1 MAPRLALDVD
11 IRGMLNTQVDFTKVS
26 NIYFVGIGDEFC
38 AAVAE
43 CLHHWGKKVSGS
55 DTAANARTA
64 HLSQIG
70 IMCHISPSQSFVPV
84 HTDLVIFSPRAHT
97 HPDILNAKHW
107 GLPMRTPYECIGYMS
122 TIRTTIAVS
131 GCHGKTTVAA
141 YIGSLLE
148 KADLDPS
155 VVVRTDVDAWKSNVR
170 AGFGSYFVTEADENK
185 KRFLSLSPF
194 IALFLN
200 IEPDHL
206 DYFEN
211 MQNIISAY
219 HAFAK
224 NIKREGAII
233 ANGDDENI
241 AAALKKVNSRI
252 IWFGRREGV
261 DVRALNVQ
269 SIQGRTSFSVHIKK
283 GEHDEV
289 YQMELPG
296 EHQLTNALA
305 VIAAA
310 HYLEIPFHHAREVL
324 LSYHGAKR
332 HVSHMGKANGIDVI
346 DDAADY
352 PSTIKTVLKGI
363 KEQYPDKPLWCIFQ
377 AYAKKRTELMQDELA
392 QAFTHAD
399 HVILRP
405 VKMSDEEGGGVSP
418 SANLIKAMKAYHP
431 LVTDG
436 QNDYTLAKIL
446 TQIPSHA
453 VLVTMGAEPVR
464 SIGEHFL
471 KLRQK
476 KHSVDT

>member
-1 MAPRLALDVD
+1 MQKK
-11 IRGMLNTQVDFTKVS
+11 QVDFSKVS
-26 NIYFVGIGDEFC
+26 NIYFIGMGDEFC
-38 AAVAE
+38 AAIAE
-43 CLHHWGKKVSGS
+43 CLNHWGKKVSGS
-55 DTAANARTA
+55 STVANERTA

-70 IMCHISPSQSFVPV
+70 IMCHISPSQSSIPV
-84 HTDLVIFSPRAHT
+84 HADMVIISPRAHT
-97 HPDILNAKHW
+97 HPDVLNAKHW
-107 GLPMRTPYECIGYMS
+107 GLPLYTPYECIGFMS
-122 TIRTTIAVS
+122 TIRATIAVS

-170 AGFGSYFVTEADENK
+170 PGYGGYFVVEADENK
-185 KRFLSLSPF
+185 KHFLSLVPS

-200 IEPDHL
+200 IESDQL

-211 MQNIISAY
+211 MQNIINAY

-224 NIKREGAII
+224 SVKREGAII

-241 AAALKKVNSRI
+241 IAALKKINNRI

-269 SIQGRTSFSVHIKK
+269 SMRGRTSFLLHIKK
-283 GEHDEV
+283 GEHDEE

-305 VIAAA
+305 VIATA
-310 HYLEIPFHHAREVL
+310 HYLEIPFNLAREVL
-324 LSYHGAKR
+324 FSYHGAKR
-332 HVSHMGKANGIDVI
+332 HVSQIGVASDLVII

-377 AYAKKRTELMQDELA
+377 GYGKKRTDLMQDELA

-405 VKMSDEEGGGVSP
+405 VKMNDEERGGVSP
-418 SANLIKAMKAYHP
+418 SHNLIHAVKAYHP

-446 TQIPSHA
+446 TQIPSNA

-464 SIGEHFL
+464 SVGEHFL
-471 KLRQK
+471 KLRRK
-476 KHSVDT
+476 KYSVDA